1 MQCLAGHVHVRRI
14 LRGTPLRPSLR
25 NKDGKSYV
33 PVISPYPSNRN
44 TAMQALLLGS
54 RNRSPRTCSF
64 TRSSIKLLNETVQS
78 IPKCFSNPIFVFILY
93 CNLNVNRMREW
104 LHFTL
109 TLIYWH
115 ECEALKLPILSCI
128 FFHK

>member
-1 MQCLAGHVHVRRI
+1 MQVHIRSV
-14 LRGTPLRPSLR
+14 LWGTPLLSSPCDIKLDSLVFLQFHR
-25 NKDGKSYV
+25 H
-33 PVISPYPSNRN
+33 PYSSNRN